1 MSKFIIIE
9 GTDNTGKDT
18 QQNLII
24 EKVNNLVFQKLHYSS
39 LPFKDDKKKH
49 VSYSQKMYDDMF
61 KLMIASK
68 DKDINLIFNRS
79 HLGESVY
86 SPLYREYSGDYV
98 FDIEK
103 RYVKQLR
110 KELYLITLTNDPH
123 TILKRDDGL
132 SFYSNEEEIKAEVD
146 GFNRAHRLSKIKN
159 KLKIHLGTMSAE
171 EVSNIIID
179 FLQHQNTITGSPKQ
193 LNLFDDVQD

>member
-39 LPFKDDKKKH
+39 LPFKGDKEKH
-49 VSYSQKMYDDMF
+49 ISYSQKLYDDMF
-61 KLMIASK
+61 KLMMVSK
-68 DKDINLIFNRS
+68 DKDINIIFNRS

-103 RYVKQLR
+103 RYVRSLR
-110 KELYLITLTNDPH
+110 EELYLITLTNDPH

-132 SFYSNEEEIKAEVD
+132 SFYGNEEEVKAEVD

-179 FLQHQNTITGSPKQ
+179 FLKHENTITGSPKQ
-193 LNLFDDVQD
+193 LNLFQ